1 MTDRQKLMTS
11 RIAKSRCAA
20 LQDEDEMFL
29 QTLLSSSSWKNNAM
43 GRKNILVYSLHHW
56 QRVSDKVVLPKQV
69 IVSVITNGMWSFLEV
84 IAAVFTSM
92 PALTKS

>member
-1 MTDRQKLMTS
+1 
-11 RIAKSRCAA
+11 
-20 LQDEDEMFL
+20 MFL
-29 QTLLSSSSWKNNAM
+29 QTLLSSWKNNAM

-92 PALTKS
+92 PALTHTMVGITVES